1 MAYVYIS
8 IGSNVDREQ
17 NIRSALDALRQEFGE
32 LELSRI
38 YETAAVG
45 FEGQPFYNLVAGFKT
60 TLEPLPL
67 VETLRAIENEHGRE
81 RKGKRFSDRTLDLD
95 LLLYDDDIIEQGK
108 LKLPRDEI
116 LKYAFVLG
124 PLAEIAGHKIHPVE
138 HQSYYDLWNG
148 FDDSGQPMSL
158 IDF

>member
-8 IGSNVDREQ
+8 IGSNVDREY
-17 NIRSALDALRQEFGE
+17 NIRSALDALEQAFSS
-32 LELSRI
+32 LERSAV
-38 YETAAVG
+38 YETQAVG
-45 FEGQPFYNLVAGFKT
+45 FEGQPFYNLVVGFET
-60 TLEPLPL
+60 TQEPLIL
-67 VETLRAIENEHGRE
+67 VETLRAIENDHGRE
-81 RKGKRFSDRTLDLD
+81 RKEKRFSDRTLDLD

-138 HQSYYDLWNG
+138 HQSYYDLWG
-148 FDDSGQPMSL
+148 SFDDSGQPMSPTE
-158 IDF
+158 F